1 MADPRSGEI
10 EACVFKI
17 VLIQQVTVPE
27 IRAVGRTRLQH
38 LRQLD
43 RNLRCF
49 RLCVNP
55 SDHVCVS
62 TGAHLFPAPLPFP
75 SRVCQAPW
83 AGHGW
88 QSAWK
93 PADIVPDE
101 RRAGWRQRDCCSASK
116 SEDTNVDVLLYWVY
130 GPGHYTQVLYIIVSL
145 FRLYF
150 FFFLSE
156 TAIDFPDTLC
166 QGAAGFGCADY
177 TPAFALSPL
186 LPKPSQAPRR
196 DISKHSLQIS
206 GQQRPSR
213 PCTTFTCGCVMGRSH
228 TVTCCFKLPG
238 ATELKIS
245 SDKQENGVKKNL
257 YLHCCRLLLFF

>member
-1 MADPRSGEI
+1 MADPRSGAI

-150 FFFLSE
+150 FFFYPKLPLIFLTHYVKE
-156 TAIDFPDTLC
+156 LLDLGVQI
-166 QGAAGFGCADY
+166 
-177 TPAFALSPL
+177 TPPPLPSPPSCPNP
-186 LPKPSQAPRR
+186 PKPQGGTSVNTVSKFPGNKGPADRAPL
-196 DISKHSLQIS
+196 SLVAAWWAGPTQS
-206 GQQRPSR
+206 PVASSCLEQQSWKYP
-213 PCTTFTCGCVMGRSH
+213 P
-228 TVTCCFKLPG
+228 
-238 ATELKIS
+238 I
-245 SDKQENGVKKNL
+245 NKKMV
-257 YLHCCRLLLFF
+257 